1 MWKDYMKNYGQTKR
15 NKKAKEYYTK
25 NVLIPVISSSNSVDV
40 YAIFEEGHDQ
50 GTVYV
55 WAVSGGKFVDNSKGL
70 KIFAQDYYI
79 IARKEVINKEVK
91 EQEKILKKLDNS
103 MGKLIKKNAGYHKD
117 IEKAENKIR
126 KAEENI
132 EKNLNDQDEIQAEL
146 IKQKEVLDMIVEKF
160 NNIGKN

>member
-1 MWKDYMKNYGQTKR
+1 MN
-15 NKKAKEYYTK
+15 
-25 NVLIPVISSSNSVDV
+25 
-40 YAIFEEGHDQ
+40 
-50 GTVYV
+50 
-55 WAVSGGKFVDNSKGL
+55 
-70 KIFAQDYYI
+70 
-79 IARKEVINKEVK
+79 
-91 EQEKILKKLDNS
+91 
-103 MGKLIKKNAGYHKD
+103 KLIKKNAGYHKD